1 MQVSKALDE
10 VIEQRVEKVNRLKI
24 SEKER
29 DNLSGSKLEA
39 EAFIAKEKDIRREQ
53 NMLFQLLEQAAN
65 NTAAELSGKFDK
77 AQEKL
82 VVEKSKLGDSEKRL
96 AVISAEYEKIKGEHN
111 RVDQE
116 LQKSS
121 TVSVCFCVVF
131 THVFFGPRWESS

>member
-1 MQVSKALDE
+1 MSKALDE

-53 NMLFQLLEQAAN
+53 NMLFQLLESAAN
-65 NTAAELSGKFDK
+65 ASAAELTGKFEK

-82 VVEKSKLGDSEKRL
+82 LVERSKLGDSEKRL
-96 AVISAEYEKIKGEHN
+96 AVISVEYQKIQSEHKK
-111 RVDQE
+111 VDQD
-116 LQKSS
+116 LQKAS
-121 TVSVCFCVVF
+121 TVSDLLL
-131 THVFFGPRWESS
+131 